1 MKIPSLEDGLQFALV
16 SIFKALQ
23 FSLESGFQHLLV
35 EFSHPHLKALMQF
48 NEDCVTELE
57 DQITCIRNIS
67 ANFAQLDFIISF
79 GSCNR
84 AAKLLISYAKEN
96 KEPSV

>member
-1 MKIPSLEDGLQFALV
+1 
-16 SIFKALQ
+16 
-23 FSLESGFQHLLV
+23 
-35 EFSHPHLKALMQF
+35 MQF

-67 ANFAQLDFIISF
+67 ANFAQLDFIIIF

-84 AAKLLISYAKEN
+84 AAKLFISYAKEN